1 VHKPSKKINPVE
13 LAKSRTATISY
24 LPGYIIVMHR
34 NNSLRALL
42 ALLPAVLA
50 VLLVARRAPTQ
61 TALPPAAPPGLE
73 KIQHFV
79 FIMQENRSF
88 DHYFGTYPGAEGIP
102 PGICIPNP
110 TGASCA
116 VPYHDTQ
123 LVNQGGAHNWAN
135 ALACINNGLMD
146 GFIAGSTNKPGDVMG
161 WHDQRELA
169 NYWDYARLYV
179 LQDRLFESIT
189 SYSLPAHLY
198 MLAAQSGGY
207 IGTGQAYPQ
216 SFAFPE
222 ITLLLGSG
230 KIDWRYYVNR
240 GQTAG
245 AADGGSMA
253 MDSDETTY
261 TFWNPLPAFPAVKSD
276 ATQFSRLTNAT
287 QFYTDA
293 QNGTLPQVS
302 WIIPNSELSEHPPA
316 SVATGSSYVTGLV
329 NAVMNSP
336 QWDSTAIFIAW
347 DDWGGFYD
355 HVDPPMVDQ
364 YGLGIRVPGIVIS
377 PYARQGYVDHKTYSF
392 ESWLRIAEE
401 RFGVTPMTGRDNTA
415 NDMYDAFDFTQ
426 QPRPPV
432 VLNSAGSSY
441 PPAPQTLT
449 HPASILITTNSA
461 YGTFAVAPESIAAIY
476 GSNLAATAQ
485 QAASPV
491 PPTSLG
497 GVTVTVKDA
506 NGSVFPAG
514 LFYVSPTQVNFE
526 IPRGAASGTGT
537 VTLSNGSATFTGTVL
552 IGATAP
558 GLYTAN
564 SSGQGPAAAQVVSGS
579 TYSDTSQCAPTGAC
593 TLVPIDVSGPAPPY
607 LILYGTGIRGAAQA
621 NVSVKIGNVDAP
633 VLYAG
638 PQGYYSGLDQ
648 LNVTLPSA
656 LKGRGQ
662 MVVTVTVSGQAANM
676 TQLAFR

>member
-1 VHKPSKKINPVE
+1 
-13 LAKSRTATISY
+13 
-24 LPGYIIVMHR
+24 MHR